1 MIYNNQ
7 VMRLA
12 RSITFK
18 SIWSAFAMNQP
29 LIELGQTVPDI
40 KSEWRYFKH
49 LNGEYLEGID
59 ERVEIE
65 SLDTGETVVLTKD
78 MLKNHKKTYTF
89 YRDPENRENIHD
101 RYPFMPLYI
110 EGVFNPVPPEV
121 TVPLEDGS
129 IISYNKDL
137 VEAQEA
143 TLILNIEKWIKAY
156 HHQYVMESWNA
167 AYNFS
172 VADHIGRIYALLPGK
187 IKELRLRAI
196 HTSETHSYH
205 ITEFLR
211 SHQNLHEYVPYLT
224 IEQMLFLYR
233 NIRYIERH
241 AGKQDTFDFLVEN
254 LLTKRDIPL
263 DKFLLAEN
271 YTEVKS
277 GGLYK
282 HPIGVKEPVNFKE
295 RSRGRDID
303 TLPIEE
309 VIGKEY
315 DAGKEHGRMIDE
327 YIQTSGDLL
336 IRSGTGSM
344 PTKLLEVSGID
355 PSSFNSEKTLTRV
368 INEWAYHSA
377 KDLMRNNA
385 DVIDPQS
392 GNSFRV
398 TPLQSFA
405 LYLYAYYKGYHGLE
419 LKWIPIFNVVSTE
432 EGVWYTKEEFT
443 KGLITPHTLN
453 LDTYIDFFNETT
465 DGDTSVIYNR
475 NDFYDRVTRRI
486 AIKTRRE
493 RYLGSQRDDRTRREV
508 EWLFNYT
515 YRDHTLTHQLV
526 NKDYTEFLYE
536 LGIDPRKY
544 SDTMW
549 RDLTKDLLKLTT
561 DYDPDNVIGFDDIQS
576 NLVGLFSKLSSYS
589 IQFSTQFTSSDKL
602 STEPT
607 VALVQHIGSESESKL
622 QSFTESG
629 LVVNA
634 IELGAKVK
642 VEGFDMLKTTAYD
655 NAIQRV
661 KVDTAIYANSVVNEE
676 IFTRVIY
683 DSSAIAKMVG
693 GTDPEPGN
701 TLASRIRIRSLGSF
715 EFPLD

>member
-29 LIELGQTVPDI
+29 LKEAGLAVPDI

-49 LNGEYLEGID
+49 LNGELVQGID
-59 ERVEIE
+59 ELVEIE
-65 SLDTGETVVLTKD
+65 SLDTGETVVLTKEL
-78 MLKNHKKTYTF
+78 LKNHKKTYTF
-89 YRDPENRENIHD
+89 YRDPENREKIHD

-110 EGVFNPVPPEV
+110 EGVFNPIPPEKSI
-121 TVPLEDGS
+121 PMEDGDILYFDRS
-129 IISYNKDL
+129 L
-137 VEAQEA
+137 VEAQESS
-143 TLILNIEKWIKAY
+143 LILNIEKWLKAY

-167 AYNFS
+167 AYDFTT
-172 VADHIGRIYALLPGK
+172 ADHIGRIYALLPGK
-187 IKELRLRAI
+187 IKELRLHAI

-205 ITEFLR
+205 VTEFLR
-211 SHQNLHEYVPYLT
+211 SHQSLHEYVPYLT
-224 IEQMLFLYR
+224 TEQMLFLYR

-254 LLTKRDIPL
+254 LLTNRDIPL
-263 DKFLLAEN
+263 DKFSLAEN
-271 YTEVKS
+271 YKEVKE
-277 GGLYK
+277 GGLFK
-282 HPIGVKEPVNFKE
+282 RPIGLREPVNFKE

-309 VIGKEY
+309 VIGKEEK
-315 DAGKEHGRMIDE
+315 AGVEHHRFIDE
-327 YIQTSGDLL
+327 YIQESDDML
-336 IRSGTGSM
+336 IRSKTGSM

-355 PSSFNSEKTLTRV
+355 PSSFNSEKTLTRI

-405 LYLYAYYKGYHGLE
+405 LYLYAYYRGYHGLE

-432 EGVWYTKEEFT
+432 EGVWYTKEEYT

-453 LDTYIDFFNETT
+453 LDTYIDYFNETT
-465 DGDTSVIYNR
+465 DGDTSIIYNK
-475 NDFYDRVTRRI
+475 NDFYDRTLRRI
-486 AIKTRRE
+486 AIKTHRE

-515 YRDHTLTHQLV
+515 YRDHSLTHQLV
-526 NKDYTEFLYE
+526 NKDYDEFLYE
-536 LGIDPRKY
+536 LGIDPTKY
-544 SDTMW
+544 SETMW

-561 DYDPDNVIGFDDIQS
+561 DYDPDNVVGFDDIQS
-576 NLVGLFSKLSSYS
+576 NLVGLFAKLSSYS

-602 STEPT
+602 MSEPT
-607 VALVQHIGSESESKL
+607 TALVQQVASESESNL
-622 QSFTESG
+622 QLFTESS
-629 LVVNA
+629 LEVKD
-634 IELGAKVK
+634 IQLEAKVK
-642 VEGFDMLKTTAYD
+642 VDGFDMLKTAAID
-655 NAIQRV
+655 NSIQHV
-661 KVDTAIYANSVVNEE
+661 KVDTAMYADSEVKEE

-683 DSSAIAKMVG
+683 DSSALAKMVG
-693 GTDPEPGN
+693 GTDPEPNN